1 MACKPEDDIYSTVKT
16 KKIGVKIMQVSA
28 YEQMK
33 TKIHASEL
41 FHKKQFSQEIR
52 NTTAVVL
59 KNTLAVFEGIEGTFG
74 ANSTVAQTNPTGS
87 YKNFIIK
94 VATLG
99 IPALDV
105 FDWVAVESMATA
117 NSQVLFTRYLKLSNK
132 GTSKQGDIVADPFGI
147 YYRQN
152 ADGTR
157 ENAIDSSYN
166 GELTSDPIVVASSGT
181 QTGNLRWTPVREGS
195 LIITIGGVVA
205 TEATGAAATA
215 DSGFDYSFVSNA
227 ITVNINRATGAY
239 KIAGATVSA
248 EDIFTV
254 VYRWDNKYLP
264 ANDMPTFGA
273 KVEAIPL
280 VAKPHKLRIVFD
292 ALDNLIYKNDY
303 NIDIS
308 KELPK
313 KAVEDFMFSVAMQ
326 VSDKIVSEAPTS
338 QYTMPFSLAA
348 PNGWVAQH
356 FAAFGLVLNAAAAA
370 ITKVT
375 NIYAGNRCFIGSAL
389 VPVVMGTPGWKAA
402 DTEGKIG
409 TQLLGSIGNIKI
421 YFKPNMNDY
430 EYVVWSKGQG
440 TELSVGVLGIYIAAL
455 PASIIPTQLL
465 EFADG
470 LNSQGFYSLYDYIH
484 LNPHL
489 SVKGR
494 VSH

>member
-1 MACKPEDDIYSTVKT
+1 
-16 KKIGVKIMQVSA
+16 MQISA

-33 TKIHASEL
+33 QKIRASEM
-41 FHKKQFSQEIR
+41 FHKKQFPQEIK

-59 KNTLAVFEGIEGTFG
+59 KNTVAVFEGIEGSFG
-74 ANSTVAQTNPTGS
+74 ANSGVAQTNPTGS

-94 VATLG
+94 VATLA

-117 NSQVLFTRYLKLSNK
+117 NSQVLFTRYMRMSNK
-132 GTSKQGDIVADPFGI
+132 GTSKQGDIAADPFGI
-147 YYRQN
+147 YYRKN

-157 ENAIDSSYN
+157 ENAIDSTYN
-166 GELTSDPIVVASSGT
+166 SELTSNAFTVAAPGT
-181 QTGNLRWTPVREGS
+181 QTGSLGWKPVREGS
-195 LIITIGGVVA
+195 LVITIGGVIASEKDAVA
-205 TEATGAAATA
+205 ASPASTFDAA
-215 DSGFDYSFVSNA
+215 FVSNG
-227 ITVNINRATGAY
+227 ITVNINRRTGAFS
-239 KIAGATVSA
+239 IAGATVAA
-248 EDIFTV
+248 ED
-254 VYRWDNKYLP
+254 VYTIAYKYDNKFLP
-264 ANDMPTFGA
+264 ADDLPTFGA

-326 VSDKIVSEAPTS
+326 VSDKIVEEAPISTF
-338 QYTMPFSLAA
+338 TMPFSLAA
-348 PNGWVAQH
+348 PDGWVAQH

-375 NIYAGNRCFIGSAL
+375 NIYAGNRCFIGSSL

-409 TQLLGSIGNIKI
+409 TQLIGSIGNLKI

-440 TELSVGVLGIYIAAL
+440 TDLSVGILGIYIAAL

-470 LNSQGFYSLYDYIH
+470 LNAQGFYSLYDYVHI
-484 LNPHL
+484 NPYL